1 MNLDKIL
8 EQVDTEQMYQHVLN
22 LEGIKHPLDTPE
34 KLKEA
39 ADYIYST
46 LKGYGASIRM
56 QEFQL
61 EGFPDPLINVEGW
74 IGDKND
80 PAAVI
85 ASHYDTVY
93 STPGANDNAA
103 AIAVMLE
110 AARILAQED
119 DVPPVRFVS
128 FTLEEGNP
136 VFEAKIRASAQKLGL
151 TDDRQRP
158 TSYRAAK
165 IIKEHSKLGWKIYD
179 EGRAGKTYA
188 EALAEATSQLDDG
201 MPEAVFKH
209 LQEKEAI
216 YASLTSIHT
225 HGTTGLVGSW
235 AWVDDAL
242 KSGTK
247 IKYAIVLDEIGRT
260 RQQEGSQTLPP
271 ELTYEMMQTF
281 KVDAER
287 NIGDWAFIITDGAA
301 EKLGQTLCTLCERE
315 SIALPYGYFNIPL
328 NYEGIVQ
335 QFPQSLHSDH
345 ASFWNAGIPALFLFD
360 TANWRLPYVGHTMAD
375 TIDILDFE
383 QITKICKAVIATVV
397 DPTL

>member
-1 MNLDKIL
+1 MDLDKIL
-8 EQVDTEQMYQHVLN
+8 DLVEVDRLYRHVLN

-34 KLKEA
+34 KLREA

-46 LKGYGASIRM
+46 LEGYGASVRM

-61 EGFPDPLINVEGW
+61 EGFDDPLINVEGW
-74 IGDKND
+74 MGDED
-80 PAAVI
+80 APAAVI

-110 AARILAQED
+110 AARILAQM
-119 DVPPVRFVS
+119 DVIPPIRFVT

-136 VFEAKIRASAQKLGL
+136 VFEARIRASARELGL
-151 TDDRQRP
+151 TDERQRP

-165 IIKEHSKLGWKIYD
+165 ILKEHGKLGWEIYD
-179 EGRAGKTYA
+179 EGRAGKTFA
-188 EALAEATSQLDDG
+188 EALAEATSQLADQ
-201 MPEAVFKH
+201 MPEAVFTH
-209 LQEKEAI
+209 LKEREAV
-216 YASLTSIHT
+216 YASLASIHT

-260 RQQEGSQTLPP
+260 RQEEGSQTLPP

-287 NIGDWAFIITDGAA
+287 KIGDWAFIITDGSA
-301 EKLGQTLCTLCERE
+301 EKIGQTFCRLCERE

-328 NYEGIVQ
+328 KYEQIVQ

-345 ASFWNAGIPALFLFD
+345 ASFWGAGVPALFLFD
-360 TANWRLPYVGHTMAD
+360 TASWRLPYVGHTMAD

-397 DPTL
+397 DSTL

>member
-1 MNLDKIL
+1 MDLENIL
-8 EQVDTEQMYQHVLN
+8 KKVDTEQMYQHVLN
-22 LEGIKHPLDTPE
+22 LQGVKHPLDTPK
-34 KLKEA
+34 KLQEA
-39 ADYIYST
+39 ANYIHST
-46 LKGYGASIRM
+46 LEGYGASVRM
-56 QEFQL
+56 QEFRL
-61 EGFPDPLINVEGW
+61 EGSNDTFLNVEGW
-74 IGDKND
+74 IGDED
-80 PAAVI
+80 APAAVI
-85 ASHYDTVY
+85 ASHYDTVF

-103 AIAVMLE
+103 AIAVTLE

-119 DVPPVRFVS
+119 DAPPVRFVS

-151 TDDRQRP
+151 MDERHQY

-165 IIKEHSKLGWKIYD
+165 LVKEHTKLGWEIYD
-179 EGRAGKTYA
+179 EGRTGKTFA
-188 EALAEATSQLDDG
+188 QAMAKATSQLVDQI
-201 MPEAVFKH
+201 PKAVFTHLKEREAV
-209 LQEKEAI
+209 

-235 AWVDDAL
+235 AWVNDA
-242 KSGTK
+242 KSGKK

-260 RQQEGSQTLPP
+260 RQEAGSQTLPP

-287 NIGDWAFIITDGAA
+287 KNGDWAFIITDGAA
-301 EKLGQTLCTLCERE
+301 EKLGQTFCAHSERE
-315 SIALPYGYFNIPL
+315 SIALPYGYFHIPL
-328 NYEGIVQ
+328 DYEGIVQ

-345 ASFWNAGIPALFLFD
+345 AAFWNAGIPALFLFD
-360 TANWRLPYVGHTMAD
+360 TASWRLPYVGHTMAD

-383 QITKICKAVIATVV
+383 QITRICKAVVATVV